1 MGVSVG
7 NKGFVAEINV
17 TPFVD
22 VMLVLL
28 IIFMITAPMMTE
40 GLDVD
45 LPKTQAVETL
55 PTDSDHV
62 VMTIKKDGSIFLN
75 EYATT
80 LDTLAQQLITTVKDP
95 KRQLFLQADKDVPY
109 GVVVDIMGRI
119 KAAGIEQ
126 MGIVAEKIDDLPS
139 VDAVPAA
146 PAGQVRSQ

>member
-1 MGVSVG
+1 MGASVG